1 MKDYKDY
8 YIPFQE
14 FIGNLEQMHTIYE
27 KKKKIL
33 NERQNEILFKV
44 GKLTSENIFCQPK
57 CWL

>member
-27 KKKKIL
+27 KKIFK
-33 NERQNEILFKV
+33 ERQK
-44 GKLTSENIFCQPK
+44 
-57 CWL
+57 